1 MAANKGA
8 KDPLTRALEATP
20 VARKKTSQS
29 DVVEQPTPHAQP
41 VGKMLEALEAQA
53 QDAMPSSF
61 FDDGAT
67 TKTTPVRK
75 RMRSEAGTV
84 EVSAKRRN
92 PNVQASVTI
101 DVRCDQD
108 EESDAGRYQVRTEG
122 HVARE
127 SKEGLVEAKVPV
139 SIEVNDVDGG
149 LKLDSDEMQEE
160 IANAIRSTG
169 DDTLE
174 RKPRH

>member
-20 VARKKTSQS
+20 VARNKTSQS

-41 VGKMLEALEAQA
+41 IGKMLETLEAQA

-67 TKTTPVRK
+67 TKMTPVRK
-75 RMRSEAGTV
+75 RMRSEVGTV
-84 EVSAKRRN
+84 EVSAKRRD

-108 EESDAGRYQVRTEG
+108 EESDAGRYQVRAEG

-127 SKEGLVEAKVPV
+127 SKEGLIEAKVPV

>member
-1 MAANKGA
+1 
-8 KDPLTRALEATP
+8 
-20 VARKKTSQS
+20 
-29 DVVEQPTPHAQP
+29 
-41 VGKMLEALEAQA
+41 
-53 QDAMPSSF
+53 
-61 FDDGAT
+61 
-67 TKTTPVRK
+67 
-75 RMRSEAGTV
+75 MRSEVGTI
-84 EVSAKRRN
+84 EVGAKRRD

-127 SKEGLVEAKVPV
+127 GKEGLVEAKVPV
-139 SIEVNDVDGG
+139 SIEVNDGG

>member
-1 MAANKGA
+1 
-8 KDPLTRALEATP
+8 LTRLEDTP
-20 VARKKTSQS
+20 VARNKTSQS
-29 DVVEQPTPHAQP
+29 NVVEQPTPHAQP
-41 VGKMLEALEAQA
+41 VGKMLETLEAQA

-84 EVSAKRRN
+84 EVSAKRRD

-139 SIEVNDVDGG
+139 SIEVHDGG